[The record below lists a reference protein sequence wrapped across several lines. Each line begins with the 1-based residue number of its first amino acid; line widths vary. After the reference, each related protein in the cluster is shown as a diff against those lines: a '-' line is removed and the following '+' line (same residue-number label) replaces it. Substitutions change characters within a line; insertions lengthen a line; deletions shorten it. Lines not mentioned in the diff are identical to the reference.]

1 MISRTPARPGRTAA
15 GSRPTSVRRVI
26 VASMIGTSL
35 EWYDFFVY
43 GTAAALVFNK
53 LFFPSFEPLV
63 GTLLA
68 FTTYAVGFVARPL
81 GGVVFGHYG
90 DKVGRKN
97 VLVVTLLLM
106 GVATFAIGLLPTYA
120 TIGMWAAVLLVV
132 LRFVQGLGL
141 GGEWGGAVLMSLE
154 HGAPN
159 KRGLNASWPQ
169 VGVPAGLL
177 LANGVMAVMSAITSD
192 AAFLSWGWRVPFL
205 LSGVLVVVGLWIRL
219 TISET
224 PLFEEIEREHT
235 KARMPIVD
243 VLKVYPRSV
252 LTALGSRV
260 GTDVAFYTFVLFIVT
275 YVTQVLKVPRATAL
289 NAVLV
294 AAAVQLFLIPLFG
307 RLSDRLG
314 RRPVYLFGGVGALVW
329 VFAFFALLNTR
340 KTPLILLAAVVALIF
355 HAAMYGPQ
363 AAFISELFS
372 TRLRYSGASLGYQ
385 LAGVLGGA
393 LAPIISIALLD
404 RFDTWV
410 AVALYVAAML
420 LITIVAVFAAQETS
434 KRSEEHTSELQ
445 SRGHLVC
452 RLL

>member
-177 LANGVMAVMSAITSD
+177 LANGVMSAITSD

-434 KRSEEHTSELQ
+434 KIDLHAEKQEERAIIETPA
-445 SRGHLVC
+445 
-452 RLL
+452 